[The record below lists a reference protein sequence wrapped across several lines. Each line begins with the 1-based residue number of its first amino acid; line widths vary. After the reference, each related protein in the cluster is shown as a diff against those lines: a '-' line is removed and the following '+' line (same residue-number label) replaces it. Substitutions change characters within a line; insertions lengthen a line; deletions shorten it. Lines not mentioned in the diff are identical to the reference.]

1 LPSSLNVKSVFTIKP
16 WGKSDL
22 KILLLLAQITS
33 STTSQIAPRG
43 TVRHTHAASRPM
55 ADDSTSM

>member
-33 STTSQIAPRG
+33 STTSQIAHKNWQLADGGPAEG
-43 TVRHTHAASRPM
+43 GNM
-55 ADDSTSM
+55 ADVP